1 MTPSGKYRLFFRFIE
16 NYLASGFKNI
26 NTKDPLVVELEKMT
40 EKNNQFFY
48 LADMIKWEVIFTS
61 NRCIDMMGIQP
72 ENLNPGN
79 IFTSTHPDDMQRHSV
94 ARSRMVKLCTDIFID
109 QKKYALMSTNLR
121 FVHKQ
126 GNDVNF
132 LIQGYAFKS
141 TEPEPTVYCLFINTD
156 ISWFGPIKHGYN
168 YYIGN
173 DLNYFR
179 QPDIEIILMGS
190 IFTDRE
196 FEIIKLIKEGLNS
209 KLIGEKLFISSHT
222 VDTHRRNILKKAD
235 KQSINELIIDLQ
247 ERGFF

>member
-1 MTPSGKYRLFFRFIE
+1 MPPSGTYSLFLKFIE
-16 NYLASGFKNI
+16 TYLVSGFKDINI
-26 NTKDPLVVELEKMT
+26 EDPLVVELEKMT
-40 EKNNQFFY
+40 GKNNQFFY
-48 LADMIKWEVIFTS
+48 LADMIKWEVLFTS
-61 NRCIDMMGIQP
+61 KRCIDMMGIQP

-79 IFTSTHPDDMQRHSV
+79 IFTSTHPDDLQRHSV
-94 ARSRMVKLCTDIFID
+94 ARSRMVKLCSDVFID
-109 QKKYALMSTNLR
+109 HKKYALMSTNLR

-126 GNDVNF
+126 GNAINF
-132 LIQGYAFKS
+132 LIQGYVFKS
-141 TEPEPTVYCLFINTD
+141 TLPEPTVYCLFINTD

-168 YYIGN
+168 HYIGN
-173 DLNYFR
+173 DLTYFR
-179 QPDIEIILMGS
+179 LPDKEIILTGC